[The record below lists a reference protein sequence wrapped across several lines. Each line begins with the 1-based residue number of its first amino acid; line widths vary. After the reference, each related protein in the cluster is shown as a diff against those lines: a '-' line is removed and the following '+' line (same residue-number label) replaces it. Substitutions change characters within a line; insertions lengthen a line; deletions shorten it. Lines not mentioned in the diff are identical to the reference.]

1 MVKIPNRIFSLLQ
14 ELHEVLREFSKT
26 PEEYKRYVN
35 SLKESVLTAFYT
47 PEPIVNAI
55 SDSLRDSNIQPQ
67 WFLDPSVGKGIFIDS
82 FKRMRHKF
90 GVTGF
95 EKDLLTGKILSQLY
109 PDPGYDKRIEGFEK
123 LEGRYSLFYD
133 VIASNIPFGDTAVFD
148 PLLSN
153 HSEQAVKQ
161 STRAIHN
168 YFFVK
173 SAMSVREGGLIAF
186 ITSQGVLNSEK
197 NKLVREL
204 LMNSCHLVSAVR
216 LRNNLFTEHAG
227 TEVGSDLII
236 LQRKDLNIE
245 PSKRQQDFIESCKL
259 SNGISINNLFRDF
272 NRMVQTSSKVDT
284 DLYGKPAIVFNHDGG
299 IEGIATELK
308 RMLKEDFSQHWDVQ
322 HYQNH
327 SQANPS

>member
-55 SDSLRDSNIQPQ
+55 SDSLRYSNIQPQ

-109 PDPGYDKRIEGFEK
+109 PDPGDDIRIEGFEK
-123 LEGRYSLFYD
+123 LEGRYSQFYD

-148 PLLSN
+148 LLLSN
-153 HSEQAVKQ
+153 HSE
-161 STRAIHN
+161 
-168 YFFVK
+168 
-173 SAMSVREGGLIAF
+173 
-186 ITSQGVLNSEK
+186 
-197 NKLVREL
+197 
-204 LMNSCHLVSAVR
+204 
-216 LRNNLFTEHAG
+216 
-227 TEVGSDLII
+227 
-236 LQRKDLNIE
+236 
-245 PSKRQQDFIESCKL
+245 
-259 SNGISINNLFRDF
+259 
-272 NRMVQTSSKVDT
+272 
-284 DLYGKPAIVFNHDGG
+284 
-299 IEGIATELK
+299 
-308 RMLKEDFSQHWDVQ
+308 
-322 HYQNH
+322 
-327 SQANPS
+327 